1 MSEAKPDTNYFDFY
15 ELPIQFNP
23 DQNAVKTKFYAL
35 SKQFHPDFY
44 ANESEEKQ
52 QEVLDLSTLNNKAYQ
67 TLSNAKKRLKY
78 VLELKGIVATD
89 EGYQL
94 SQNFLMEMMD
104 INEALMDLEFEPDAD
119 KLAQVKLDV
128 EAIEKELANE
138 LHDLLKQFDSN
149 PAASDALLPLI
160 KDNFYRQKYIDRI
173 RERLV
178 K

>member
-1 MSEAKPDTNYFDFY
+1 MSEQQQPDYFEFY
-15 ELPIQFNP
+15 GLPIQFNP
-23 DQNAVKTKFYAL
+23 DQNAVKANFYAF

-52 QEVLDLSTLNNKAYQ
+52 QEVLELSTLNNKAYQ

-89 EGYQL
+89 EGYKLPQ
-94 SQNFLMEMMD
+94 SFLMEMMD
-104 INEALMDLEFEPDAD
+104 VNEALMDLGFEPDAE
-119 KLAQVKLDV
+119 KLAQVKQDV
-128 EAIEKELANE
+128 DVIANDLKNE
-138 LHDLLKQFDSN
+138 LEGLISRFDLE
-149 PAASDALLPLI
+149 PTASDALLPLI

>member
-1 MSEAKPDTNYFDFY
+1 MSVARSDINYFDFY

-52 QEVLDLSTLNNKAYQ
+52 QEVLNLSTLNNKAYQ

-78 VLELKGIVATD
+78 VLELKGIIAAD
-89 EGYQL
+89 ETYQL
-94 SQNFLMEMMD
+94 PQSFLMEMMD
-104 INEALMDLEFEPDAD
+104 VNEALMDLEFEPDAE
-119 KLAQVKLDV
+119 KSVQIKENV
-128 EAIEKELANE
+128 EAIEKDLASELY
-138 LHDLLKQFDSN
+138 DLMKQFDSN
-149 PAASDALLPLI
+149 PEESDALLPFI

-173 RERLV
+173 RERLT